1 MRNRSV
7 TINPAR
13 MCQPIGA
20 MYALFGVHAAVP
32 LVHGSQGC
40 AAYPMRMFNR
50 HFGELVQVAVSS
62 LGEDASVFGG
72 KKNLIAAIE
81 NIIARRHPELIGVIT
96 TCLSETIGDDID
108 GIIREGNFKDS
119 KVVPI
124 HTPSYVGSHVTG
136 YDNALKA
143 LVTNLSEESD
153 SDNANNRLNI
163 IPGMVNPGDVLEIKQ
178 MLDSMNIAYTILSDI
193 SETLNAPL
201 ILPKPPFPSGGTS
214 VSEIEDCANACGV
227 ISLCEHAGGS
237 AAVFLKRKYG
247 MASDTICPIGVSNT
261 DRFLDSVCNMTGAEI
276 PYSLEQERGRLIDA
290 MVDVHMKTCGKRA
303 AIFADPDIALALAE
317 FVIELGMKPVIV
329 SSSTASRKFLQKAKS
344 VTDCCEILNGRDLY
358 ELQRAVKSNEVD
370 ILFGNTKC
378 TPIAK
383 DEDVAFVRCGFPVY
397 DRVGYHRYGIMGYHG
412 GVYLTDMI
420 TNAILE
426 WEERG

>member
-1 MRNRSV
+1 MRSV

-20 MYALFGVHAAVP
+20 MYALFGVHAAVS

-50 HFGELVQVAVSS
+50 HFRELVQVAVSS

-72 KKNLIAAIE
+72 KKNLTTAIK
-81 NIIARRHPELIGVIT
+81 NVIARRHPELIGVIT

-108 GIIREGNFKDS
+108 GIIREGKYEC

-136 YDNALKA
+136 YDNALCS
-143 LVTNLSEESD
+143 LVSHLSEEPD
-153 SDNANNRLNI
+153 AVDERINI
-163 IPGMVNPGDVLEIKQ
+163 VPGMVNPGDVMEIKQ
-178 MLDSMNIAYTILSDI
+178 MLDSMNVSYTILNDI

-201 ILPKPPFPSGGTS
+201 MLPKPPFPEGGTS
-214 VSEIEDCANACGV
+214 VDEIEDCANACGV

-237 AAVFLKRKYG
+237 AAVFLKGKYG
-247 MASDTICPIGVSNT
+247 MAADTICPIGVENT
-261 DRFLDSVCNMTGAEI
+261 DRFLDAVCDMTGGGI
-276 PYSLEQERGRLIDA
+276 PNSLEKERGRLIDA
-290 MVDVHMKTCGKRA
+290 MVDVHMKTYGKRA

-317 FVIELGMKPVIV
+317 FVTELGMDVVII

-344 VTDCCEILNGRDLY
+344 VTDGGEILNGRDLY
-358 ELQRAVKSNEVD
+358 ELHRAVKDREVD

-378 TPIAK
+378 KPIAK
-383 DEDVAFVRCGFPVY
+383 DEGVAFVRCGFPVY

-420 TNAILE
+420 MNAILE
-426 WEERG
+426 WEERE

>member
-1 MRNRSV
+1 M
-7 TINPAR
+7 
-13 MCQPIGA
+13 
-20 MYALFGVHAAVP
+20 
-32 LVHGSQGC
+32 
-40 AAYPMRMFNR
+40 
-50 HFGELVQVAVSS
+50 
-62 LGEDASVFGG
+62 
-72 KKNLIAAIE
+72 
-81 NIIARRHPELIGVIT
+81 
-96 TCLSETIGDDID
+96 
-108 GIIREGNFKDS
+108 
-119 KVVPI
+119 
-124 HTPSYVGSHVTG
+124 GSHVTG

-420 TNAILE
+420 TNAIQE

>member
-1 MRNRSV
+1 
-7 TINPAR
+7 
-13 MCQPIGA
+13 

-40 AAYPMRMFNR
+40 SAYPMRMFNR
-50 HFGELVQVAVSS
+50 HFGEPVQVAVSS

-72 KKNLIAAIE
+72 KKNLVESIK
-81 NIIARRHPELIGVIT
+81 NVIARRHPALIGVIT

-108 GIIREGNFKDS
+108 GIISEGNFVDS

-143 LVTNLSEESD
+143 LVTNLSEEAD
-153 SDNANNRLNI
+153 SDNANGKLDI
-163 IPGMVNPGDVLEIKQ
+163 VPGMVNPGDVLEIKQ
-178 MLDSMNIAYTILSDI
+178 MLDSMDVSYTILSDI

-201 ILPKPPFPSGGTS
+201 ILPKPPFPRGGSS
-214 VSEIEDCANACGV
+214 VAELEDCAKARGV
-227 ISLCEHAGGS
+227 IALCEHAGGS
-237 AAVFLKRKYG
+237 AAVYLKGKYG
-247 MASDTICPIGVSNT
+247 MAADTICPIGVANT
-261 DRFLDSVCNMTGAEI
+261 DRFLDTVCDMTGVEI
-276 PYSLEQERGRLIDA
+276 P
-290 MVDVHMKTCGKRA
+290 VDVHMKTCGKRA

-317 FVIELGMKPVIV
+317 FVTELGMVPVIV
-329 SSSTASRKFLQKAKS
+329 SSSTASRKFLQNAKS
-344 VTDCCEILNGRDLY
+344 VTDGEILNGRDLY
-358 ELQRAVKSNEVD
+358 ELQRAVKDNEVD

-397 DRVGYHRYGIMGYHG
+397 DRVGYHRYGIMGYRG
-412 GVYLTDMI
+412 GVYLTDLI

-426 WEERG
+426 WGDRG

>member
-1 MRNRSV
+1 
-7 TINPAR
+7 

-40 AAYPMRMFNR
+40 TAYPMRMFNR

-72 KKNLIAAIE
+72 KKNLVASIE
-81 NIIARRHPELIGVIT
+81 NVIARRHPELIGVIT

-108 GIIREGNFKDS
+108 GIIREGNFEDS

-143 LVTNLSEESD
+143 LVTCLSVESD
-153 SDNANNRLNI
+153 SDNVNDRLDI
-163 IPGMVNPGDVLEIKQ
+163 VPGMVNPGDVLEIKQ
-178 MLDSMNIAYTILSDI
+178 MLDSMNVPHTILSDI

-201 ILPKPPFPSGGTS
+201 MLPKPPFPSGGTS
-214 VSEIEDCANACGV
+214 VDEIVDCANACGV

-237 AAVFLKRKYG
+237 AAVFLKGKYG
-247 MASDTICPIGVSNT
+247 MAADTICPIGVANT
-261 DRFLDSVCNMTGAEI
+261 DRFLDVVRDMTGAEI
-276 PYSLEQERGRLIDA
+276 PYSLEQGRGRLIDA

-317 FVIELGMKPVIV
+317 FVTELGMEPVIV
-329 SSSTASRKFLQKAKS
+329 SSSTASRKFLQKAKA
-344 VTDCCEILNGRDLY
+344 VTDGEILNGRDLY
-358 ELQRAVKSNEVD
+358 ELHRVVKDNEVN

-412 GVYLTDMI
+412 GMYLTDMI

-426 WEERG
+426 WEERR

>member
-1 MRNRSV
+1 
-7 TINPAR
+7 
-13 MCQPIGA
+13 

-40 AAYPMRMFNR
+40 TAYPMRMFNR

-72 KKNLIAAIE
+72 KKNLVASIK
-81 NIIARRHPELIGVIT
+81 NVIARRHPELIGVIT

-108 GIIREGNFKDS
+108 GIIREGNFEDS

-143 LVTNLSEESD
+143 LVTSLSVELD
-153 SDNANNRLNI
+153 SDNVNDRLDI
-163 IPGMVNPGDVLEIKQ
+163 VPGMVNPGDVLEIKQ
-178 MLDSMNIAYTILSDI
+178 MLDSMNVSHTILSDI

-201 ILPKPPFPSGGTS
+201 MLPKPPFPRGGTP
-214 VSEIEDCANACGV
+214 VGAIEDCANARGV

-237 AAVFLKRKYG
+237 AAVFLKGKYG
-247 MASDTICPIGVSNT
+247 MAADTICPVGVANT
-261 DRFLDSVCNMTGAEI
+261 DRFLDAVCGMTGAEI

-317 FVIELGMKPVIV
+317 FVTELGMEPVIV

-344 VTDCCEILNGRDLY
+344 VTDGEILNGRDLY
-358 ELQRAVKSNEVD
+358 ELQRAVKDKEVD

-412 GVYLTDMI
+412 GIYLTDMI

-426 WEERG
+426 WGERG